1 MKRVSILKQPLLS
14 TVNEHLVDYPSPSNL
29 NYYWGYGSLAGLC
42 LMVQIATGIFLAMH
56 YTPHV
61 DLAFLSVEHIMRDV
75 EGGWLLRYTH
85 ANGASMFFMVVY
97 IHMFRGLYYG
107 SYASPRE
114 FLWCI

>member
-1 MKRVSILKQPLLS
+1 MFNIVLINDIPKLSFLGILFQIHIKVLYMKRVSILKQPLLS

-61 DLAFLSVEHIMRDV
+61 DLAF
-75 EGGWLLRYTH
+75 
-85 ANGASMFFMVVY
+85 
-97 IHMFRGLYYG
+97 
-107 SYASPRE
+107 
-114 FLWCI
+114 